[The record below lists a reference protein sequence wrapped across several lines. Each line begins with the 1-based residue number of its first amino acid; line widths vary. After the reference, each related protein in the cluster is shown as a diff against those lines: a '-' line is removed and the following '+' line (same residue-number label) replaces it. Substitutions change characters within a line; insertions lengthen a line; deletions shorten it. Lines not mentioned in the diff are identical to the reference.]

1 MARRKQK
8 ILSDGSDSGSESDDG
23 SDIDFDSQEDEDS
36 RAERRLFERRQRKR
50 PRTGRSG
57 KQAAWEGIFGEDEG
71 NFGKRFGGGIGSRQV
86 SSKGGSSRND
96 WTK

>member
-1 MARRKQK
+1 MTRRKQK
-8 ILSDGSDSGSESDDG
+8 ILSDGSDSESEGDNG

-57 KQAAWEGIFGEDEG
+57 KEAAWEGIFGADDIELG
-71 NFGKRFGGGIGSRQV
+71 RRSGAGIGSRQGV
-86 SSKGGSSRND
+86 SRGGSSRTD
-96 WTK
+96 FTK

>member
-1 MARRKQK
+1 MTRRKQK
-8 ILSDGSDSGSESDDG
+8 ILSDGSDSESEGDNG

-57 KQAAWEGIFGEDEG
+57 KEAAWEGIFGEGDNG
-71 NFGKRFGGGIGSRQV
+71 SGRRPGGGIGSRQGAA
-86 SSKGGSSRND
+86 KGGSRTD

>member
-1 MARRKQK
+1 MTRRKQN
-8 ILSDGSDSGSESDDG
+8 ILSDGSDSGSEGDSGLNSDY
-23 SDIDFDSQEDEDS
+23 DSQEDEDS

-57 KQAAWEGIFGEDEG
+57 KEAAWEGIFGSD
-71 NFGKRFGGGIGSRQV
+71 GGGLDRRAGGRLGSRQR
-86 SSKGGSSRND
+86 GGVGSRSD

>member
-1 MARRKQK
+1 MARRKQN
-8 ILSDGSDSGSESDDG
+8 ILSDGSDSGGDCDNGSES
-23 SDIDFDSQEDEDS
+23 DFDSQEDEDS

-57 KQAAWEGIFGEDEG
+57 KDSAWEGIFGADDGGLDRRSGSGLG
-71 NFGKRFGGGIGSRQV
+71 NRQRGGGN
-86 SSKGGSSRND
+86 SRND